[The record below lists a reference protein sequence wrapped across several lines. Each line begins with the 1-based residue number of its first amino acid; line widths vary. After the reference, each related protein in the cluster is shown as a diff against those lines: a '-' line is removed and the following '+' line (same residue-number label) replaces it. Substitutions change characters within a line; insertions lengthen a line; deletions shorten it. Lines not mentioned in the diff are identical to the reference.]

1 MSSLRDLVD
10 VWRSAC
16 DDFSAVVQKLNDLEW
31 SLPTDCP
38 GWSVH
43 DVVAHAAALEAE
55 IAGDPV
61 ADVDVDAL
69 SAHIKNERGVYTE
82 AGVLARRDRSPAELI
97 AEFQDA
103 VDRRAAQLADE
114 PLDDPDGQPPVTP
127 GDAPW
132 SWATLLRNRPV
143 DIWVH
148 EQDIRR
154 AVGRPGG
161 VDSPGARHTQATF
174 SAALPVVV
182 SKRARV
188 APGSTVVVDVTG
200 PVSALYAVAVDEN
213 GRGSLVDEVPDEPV
227 ARLTMNSETFTI
239 LGAGRR
245 DPSVL
250 AVKVDGDSDVAT
262 RVMSA
267 MCVTP

>member
-16 DDFSAVVQKLNDLEW
+16 DDFAAVVAKLDELEW
-31 SLPTDCP
+31 GLPTDCP
-38 GWSVH
+38 GWSVQ

-61 ADVDVDAL
+61 AAVDVDE
-69 SAHIKNERGVYTE
+69 STAHIKNARGVYTE
-82 AGVLARRDRSPAELI
+82 SGVLARRDSTPAELM
-97 AEFQDA
+97 AEFQGA
-103 VDRRAAQLADE
+103 VERRTAQLGHE
-114 PLDDPDGQPPVTP
+114 PLDDPDGRPPITP
-127 GDAPW
+127 GGAAW

-174 SAALPVVV
+174 AAALPMVVA
-182 SKRARV
+182 KRAQV
-188 APGSTVVVDVTG
+188 TPGSTVVVDVTG
-200 PVSALYAVAVDEN
+200 PVSALYAVLVGSD
-213 GRGSLVDEVPDEPV
+213 GRGAFAEVEAAEPV

-245 DPSVL
+245 EPSEL
-250 AVKVDGDSDVAT
+250 AVKVEGDSDVAT